1 VVTLLERGVLQLV
14 SYSSRWQREL
24 VKISL
29 RSWLQYWYLRNTWYV
44 AAKDLEASLRFQG
57 KECCQVLTLRCWE
70 RVQYPSTRSRRGSE
84 TGCVVK
90 VLWLLRYWPFSV
102 TVICL
107 KLHLWL
113 PKTLCIW
120 SSYGDCPRYSEQS
133 LRLYIKTAPSGIAL
147 DISEA
152 PFGIA
157 RDSLYLKLLR
167 GLPET
172 TEKQLSLSL
181 RGGQYHVDRA
191 QWPVKCLGWYDVGP
205 LRLLTDRAILCHLT
219 TYLVEPINVL
229 YSCST
234 CWATHLY
241 TSVPWAVSWLC
252 PGG

>member
-1 VVTLLERGVLQLV
+1 MLTEIILTV
-14 SYSSRWQREL
+14 SRDWDS
-24 VKISL
+24 
-29 RSWLQYWYLRNTWYV
+29 WYV
-44 AAKDLEASLRFQG
+44 AAKDLEASLRFG
-57 KECCQVLTLRCWE
+57 KGCCLQVLTLRCWE

-120 SSYGDCPRYSEQS
+120 SSYGDCPRYREQS
-133 LRLYIKTAPSGIAL
+133 LRLYIKKAPSGIAL

-172 TEKQLSLSL
+172 TEKQSSLFLCGGHHYWCLKTELADRSVGSHHL
-181 RGGQYHVDRA
+181 RHESS
-191 QWPVKCLGWYDVGP
+191 
-205 LRLLTDRAILCHLT
+205 I
-219 TYLVEPINVL
+219 
-229 YSCST
+229 
-234 CWATHLY
+234 
-241 TSVPWAVSWLC
+241 
-252 PGG
+252 